1 MKGLKTAIF
10 SLLFSCSL
18 MAQDYRPSSDG
29 QVVTHSYYS
38 LSYEEE
44 HEQAKWVYYKLTPA
58 MMSGGAKRSDDFRP
72 DNKIKTESATL
83 ADYVGSGYDRG
94 HLCPAASMSINSTAM
109 SESFYLSNMSPQ
121 HPSFNR
127 GAWKDLEELVRQW
140 ASKYEEVHVV
150 TGPIF
155 KDNIGKIGKN
165 QVTVPGYY
173 YKIVYSPAKEKMI
186 GFVMPNKK
194 IDNSLA
200 AYVVD
205 VNEIEML
212 TGIDFFPQLDDPLED
227 ALEANSDVTKWEFSK
242 TNYKATPPS
251 RPASTKSDVSVQC
264 KGISKST
271 GQRCK
276 NKSKSGTGY
285 CHLHQPK

>member
-1 MKGLKTAIF
+1 MKVLKTAIF

-18 MAQDYRPSSDG
+18 TAQDYRPSSDG
-29 QVVTHSYYS
+29 QVVNHSYYS

-44 HEQAKWVYYKLTPA
+44 HEQAEWVYYKITPE
-58 MMSGGAKRSDDFRP
+58 MMSGAAKRSDDFRP
-72 DNKIKTESATL
+72 DSKIKTESASL

-127 GAWKDLEELVRQW
+127 GAWKNLEDLVRAW
-140 ASKYEEVHVV
+140 ANKYEEVHVV

-155 KDNIGKIGKN
+155 KNNKGTIGKN

-173 YKIVYSPAKEKMI
+173 YKIVYAPSRDKMI
-186 GFVMPNKK
+186 GFVMPNEK
-194 IDNSLA
+194 IGNDLA
-200 AYVVD
+200 TYA
-205 VNEIEML
+205 VNIDHIENL
-212 TGIDFFPQLDDPLED
+212 TGIDFFPQLNDSLED
-227 ALEANSDVTKWEFSK
+227 ILEGNLDVTKWEFAK
-242 TNYKATPPS
+242 TNYKPKASPTP
-251 RPASTKSDVSVQC
+251 AVTNGDVSVQC
-264 KGISKST
+264 KGISKSS

-276 NKSKSGTGY
+276 NKTKSSNGY

>member
-18 MAQDYRPSSDG
+18 TAQDYRPSSDG
-29 QVVTHSYYS
+29 QVVNHSYYS

-44 HEQAKWVYYKLTPA
+44 HEQAEWVYYKITPE

-72 DNKIKTESATL
+72 DNKIKTESASL

-127 GAWKDLEELVRQW
+127 GAWKNLEDLVRQW
-140 ASKYEEVHVV
+140 AAKYEEVHVV
-150 TGPIF
+150 TGPVF
-155 KDNIGKIGKN
+155 KNNKGTIGKN

-173 YKIVYSPAKEKMI
+173 YKIVYAPSRDKMI
-186 GFVMPNKK
+186 GFVMPNEK
-194 IDNSLA
+194 IDNDLA
-200 AYVVD
+200 TYAVD
-205 VNEIEML
+205 IDHIENL
-212 TGIDFFPQLDDPLED
+212 TGIDFFPQLNDSLED
-227 ALEANSDVTKWEFSK
+227 ILEGNVDVTKWEFAK
-242 TNYKATPPS
+242 TNYKPKSASSPAATNG
-251 RPASTKSDVSVQC
+251 DVSVQC
-264 KGISKST
+264 KGISKSS

-276 NKSKSGTGY
+276 NKTKNSNGF